1 MGRRLIIG
9 TRGSWLALW
18 QAEWARA
25 ALRQRLSG
33 VEVDVKV
40 IRTSGD
46 QDQTTP
52 LGQLGGRGVFTK
64 EIERALLAG
73 EVDVAVHSL
82 KDLPTDLPEGLALG
96 AVSPREDCRDALI
109 ARAAPSFAAL
119 PQGARVGTGS
129 LRRRALLLH
138 VRPDLRMQDLRG
150 NLDTRLRKLETEG
163 LDAVVLAVAGLARMG
178 WADRITE
185 RLPFSVCLPDAG
197 QGAIGI
203 EVRADDAEALCA
215 VTVLN
220 DADTRRS
227 VEAERALLKALG
239 GGCQVPIGA
248 WGRVEEGRLRLDAVV
263 ASVDGKR
270 LIRDRAEGAQE
281 TPEEVGR
288 RLAEQL
294 LKQGAAEILR
304 DR

>member
-1 MGRRLIIG
+1 MSRRLIIG
-9 TRGSWLALW
+9 TRGSRLALW
-18 QAEWARA
+18 QAEWAKA
-25 ALRQRLSG
+25 ALRRRLSE
-33 VEVDVKV
+33 VEVDLKV

-46 QDQTTP
+46 RDQTTP

-109 ARAAPSFAAL
+109 ARTASSFAAL
-119 PQGARVGTGS
+119 PQGGRVGTGS

-163 LDAVVLAVAGLARMG
+163 LDAIVLAVAGLARMG

-203 EVRADDAEALCA
+203 EVRADDSEALRA
-215 VTVLN
+215 VSVLN
-220 DADTRRS
+220 DVDTRCS
-227 VEAERALLKALG
+227 VTAERALLKALG

-248 WGRVEEGRLRLDAVV
+248 WGRVEDGRLKLDAVI

-270 LIRDRAEGAQE
+270 LIRDGAEGARE
-281 TPEEVGR
+281 GPEEVGQG
-288 RLAEQL
+288 LAERL
-294 LKQGAAEILR
+294 LQQGAEEILR
-304 DR
+304 GG